1 MEVSRGGWPSV
12 GQGLGDLD
20 LLCPGISRGRRGEQ
34 STLLLQSRGVL
45 GTATSASSAGLT
57 PQRKGSHHCS
67 LGDSLHRA
75 SLSLWGLA
83 WDMQCKRHS
92 CASISGAQAPPPG
105 PCLGTAP
112 RERAQKQ
119 CWPVFLGG
127 LEVELALV
135 CAGRDSFLSQ

>member
-57 PQRKGSHHCS
+57 PQRKGSPPLQPGRQS
-67 LGDSLHRA
+67 SQGV
-75 SLSLWGLA
+75 
-83 WDMQCKRHS
+83 
-92 CASISGAQAPPPG
+92 IIPVGAGMGHA
-105 PCLGTAP
+105 
-112 RERAQKQ
+112 
-119 CWPVFLGG
+119 V
-127 LEVELALV
+127 
-135 CAGRDSFLSQ
+135 